1 MMPRFML
8 DTNICI
14 YLMKNQPEQVA
25 RRFAECYL
33 GDVVIS
39 AVTFAELEFGVEVSS
54 DPERE
59 RRNLDALIEDIPVVP
74 FDQLAARAYGPV
86 RVVSRDRKRD
96 QLDKMIV
103 AHAIAL
109 NVILVTNNQKD
120 FTIYPTL
127 RTENWLET

>member
-74 FDQLAARAYGPV
+74 FDQLAARAYGSV

-96 QLDKMIV
+96 QLDKMIA